1 MGGQAH
7 ITTGTELRS
16 STSQRQGSARAS
28 LHLSGFC
35 ASLMVK
41 MFSTQCRDA
50 LCSGLAHFPWSHA
63 VTLQTSVKYSILRR
77 LLSPR
82 TTKVKLPLSLEISSG
97 A

>member
-1 MGGQAH
+1 MGCQTE
-7 ITTGTELRS
+7 ITMATELRS
-16 STSQRQGSARAS
+16 SASQCQGSVRAS

-35 ASLMVK
+35 APLPVK
-41 MFSTQCRDA
+41 MLSAQCRDA

-63 VTLQTSVKYSILRR
+63 VTLQRRVKYSILRR
-77 LLSPR
+77 LSPG